1 MKKLVYLTFILAA
14 LASCNKDSKQDW
26 SGMEYFT
33 FEISGT
39 VTDTAGEPIKGITVS
54 AGAGTARTGADGKY
68 TLKGTGGKETTITV
82 SFSDLD
88 MEENGGMFTGTTKSV
103 VLKYIEGRHGPYL
116 GHFGKNGVD
125 AELELG
131 RIPVPDFYEPTI

>member
-39 VTDTAGEPIKGITVS
+39 VTDTVGEPIKGIAVS
-54 AGAGTARTGADGKY
+54 AGGGTARTGSDGKY
-68 TLKGTGGKETTITV
+68 ILKGTGGKETTIMV

-103 VLKYIEGRHGPYL
+103 VLEYIEGRHGPYL

-131 RIPVPDFYEPTI
+131 RIPVPDFSEQTI